1 MEVLPVFPTAK
12 KMNFFLVET
21 IICLLLCSIAEARYC
36 NSPACSMCNR
46 LFGPLPGYQLT
57 DNYRSIRHA
66 TLTQIDSMP
75 AVAVDMMLAALKLT
89 PKDLLYDLG
98 CGDGRILITA
108 VKKYGC
114 RAVGIEIDPQ
124 VAAFAKQKV
133 ATSGVGARIRIT
145 VGDARK
151 YDLSQA
157 TAVTMYL
164 FPDLMRELVPK
175 LSTKRIASY
184 QHKILGIPSKK
195 ITAPRG
201 STIYLAVDSAWW

>member
-1 MEVLPVFPTAK
+1 
-12 KMNFFLVET
+12 
-21 IICLLLCSIAEARYC
+21 
-36 NSPACSMCNR
+36 
-46 LFGPLPGYQLT
+46 
-57 DNYRSIRHA
+57 
-66 TLTQIDSMP
+66 MP